1 MKILYLVLALFS
13 THVYGQDFD
22 LNDLLGINSEHKFK
36 QFCFENG
43 FSFEEK
49 KRENLLN
56 REQYTLIYKFKGKN
70 YSSLLDQEF
79 PGNTQGGIQ
88 AQYSNYSEK
97 HWSLKLDK
105 GTFSFYSDKTFEK
118 LVKQAKSNCIFTGFR
133 FVGLE
138 EYACYKCPNSKFR
151 GELGFFRGTS
161 NYVVLQVTP
170 HWVKLNI
177 TDLKR

>member
-13 THVYGQDFD
+13 THIYGQDFD

-49 KRENLLN
+49 KRENLIN
-56 REQYTLIYKFKGKN
+56 KEQYTLTYKFKGKN
-70 YSSLLDQEF
+70 YIELLEKYPDI
-79 PGNTQGGIQ
+79 NQGGIQ
-88 AQYSNYSEK
+88 ASYLNYEEK
-97 HWSLKLDK
+97 YWVLTLYKGISFDPDK
-105 GTFSFYSDKTFEK
+105 AFER
-118 LVKQAKSNCIFTGFR
+118 LVKQAESNCNFTGFR

-151 GELGFFRGTS
+151 GELGFFRGS
-161 NYVVLQVTP
+161 SDYIVRQVTP

-177 TDLKR
+177 TDFKR